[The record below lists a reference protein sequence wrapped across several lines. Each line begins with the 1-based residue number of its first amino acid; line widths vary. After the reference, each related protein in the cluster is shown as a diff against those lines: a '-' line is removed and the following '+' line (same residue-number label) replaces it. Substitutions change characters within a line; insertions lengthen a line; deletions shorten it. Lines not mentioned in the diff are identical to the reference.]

1 MFYRVT
7 ICMTYYIICRPPPSQ
22 MSPGNTGIGGRATVQ
37 SVLPPRHRTD
47 SSSSNQ
53 QAADNGAGE

>member
-1 MFYRVT
+1 
-7 ICMTYYIICRPPPSQ
+7 

-37 SVLPPRHRTD
+37 SVSPPRHRTD

-53 QAADNGAGE
+53 QVADNGAGE